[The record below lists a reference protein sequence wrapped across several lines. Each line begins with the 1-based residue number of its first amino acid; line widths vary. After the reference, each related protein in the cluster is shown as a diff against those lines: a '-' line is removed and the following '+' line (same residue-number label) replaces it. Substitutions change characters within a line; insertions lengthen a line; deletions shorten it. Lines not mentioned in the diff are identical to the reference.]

1 MQPDNFDEK
10 QIQEIDMLVSKLKRE
25 HRRALKLHQD
35 CSGIVACPV
44 CGNGKVAYTISGYN
58 KHSRGGCSTP
68 GCIEWR
74 E

>member
-1 MQPDNFDEK
+1 MQSDDFDEERVR
-10 QIQEIDMLVSKLKRE
+10 EIDLLVSRLKRE

-35 CSGIVACPV
+35 CSGIVTCPV
-44 CGNGKVAYTISGYN
+44 CENGKVTYSISGYN

-68 GCIEWR
+68 ACIDWR